1 MANGRRCRLSTR
13 IKVDSVTLI
22 PYHMYDQSLLEQEA
36 RCARILEG
44 IYHKGQVKIWD
55 GNKVLHELLE
65 KHGSIS
71 IEEDKADALKNI
83 FSIILWGELVA
94 WKVSLQ
100 LGAEIDDFSA
110 KLAATSQAHDEARHF
125 YVMKDYLDL
134 LGYIPE
140 PLAPSISY
148 VLDEVLQTDNLAKKL
163 LGMQLMIEPIAL
175 TIFRFVR
182 QIKVEPV
189 LTDLLEY
196 YEIDEARHI
205 ALGIQYLP
213 KIIKKMNKIQ
223 LAGLV
228 LWQAKIINAE
238 MVGLKEI
245 EDDVITLGL
254 DPLEVFEY
262 AEKKQMECLE
272 ILSREMGI
280 GMSIWIP
287 FKKVVQFKKR
297 LTFYPDKDHGFFKRI
312 TNSFLELMKN

>member
-1 MANGRRCRLSTR
+1 VS
-13 IKVDSVTLI
+13 SI
-22 PYHMYDQSLLEQEA
+22 PYHIYDESLLEKEA
-36 RCARILEG
+36 KSARILEG
-44 IYHKGQVKIWD
+44 IYHKGQTKIWD
-55 GNKVLHELLE
+55 GNKILDELIG
-65 KHGSIS
+65 KHSGIQ
-71 IEEDKADALKNI
+71 IDDDDAVALKNI

-100 LGAEIDDFSA
+100 LAAEIDDFPA
-110 KLAATSQAHDEARHF
+110 KMAATSQAHDEARHF

-140 PLAPSISY
+140 PLTPSVSY

-175 TIFRFVR
+175 TIFRFAR
-182 QIKVEPV
+182 KINIEPV

-213 KIIKKMNKIQ
+213 KVIKKMNKVQ
-223 LAGLV
+223 LAGLI

-245 EDDVITLGL
+245 EDDILSLGL

-297 LTFYPDKDHGFFKRI
+297 LTFYPDKDHGFLKRI
-312 TNSFLELMKN
+312 TNSFFELISN